1 MSFNKLKLTTCL
13 WFDSQAEEAAIFYT
27 SIFPDSKIVRT
38 QRYPAVGQETH
49 GRDAGS
55 VMVVEFFICDDHH
68 FVGLNG
74 GPHVQ
79 FNDAVSFQIDCANQD
94 EVDYY
99 WARLSE
105 DADPDRLE
113 CGWIIDKF
121 GVRWQVVPTVLKDML
136 SSEDKEAAGRA
147 MLAMMKM
154 KKMDIATLEQAF
166 EG

>member
-1 MSFNKLKLTTCL
+1 MSLNKLKLTTCL
-13 WFDSQAEEAAIFYT
+13 WFDSQAEEAANFYT

-38 QRYPAVGQETH
+38 QRYPDVGQETH
-49 GRDAGS
+49 GRNAGS
-55 VMVVEFFICDDHH
+55 VMVVEFCLGGNHH

-79 FNDAVSFQIDCANQD
+79 FNEAVSFQIDCASQD

-105 DADPDRLE
+105 GADPDRLE
-113 CGWIIDKF
+113 CGWIADKF

-166 EG
+166 KG